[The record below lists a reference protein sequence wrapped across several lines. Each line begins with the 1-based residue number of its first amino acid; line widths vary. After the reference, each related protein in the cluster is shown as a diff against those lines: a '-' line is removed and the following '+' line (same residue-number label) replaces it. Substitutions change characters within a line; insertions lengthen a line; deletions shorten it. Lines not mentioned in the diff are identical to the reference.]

1 MKYLHNFHH
10 FLLESKYQEDTEEK
24 GISSLDRM
32 VYDEGGAAKRLL
44 GQVFS
49 GIKKISKGIS
59 NLFGDKNAEKMSL
72 DDLEK
77 NRSEILDKW
86 GEGIRI
92 SGKNKKKDY
101 EDFYR
106 KYTSQ
111 GRDYFGED
119 FNLNSPR
126 NREEII
132 YSRYARDARK
142 YFTDDF

>member
-1 MKYLHNFHH
+1 MKYLYNFHH
-10 FLLESKYQEDTEEK
+10 FLSESREQEDTEAK
-24 GISSLDRM
+24 RISSLDRM

-44 GQVFS
+44 GQFFS

-59 NLFGDKNAEKMSL
+59 TLFGDKNAEKMSL

-106 KYTSQ
+106 RYTSQ
-111 GRDYFGED
+111 GRDYFGQD
-119 FNLNSPR
+119 FDIEKPR

-132 YSRYARDARK
+132 YSRYARGARK
-142 YFTDDF
+142 YFHDDF